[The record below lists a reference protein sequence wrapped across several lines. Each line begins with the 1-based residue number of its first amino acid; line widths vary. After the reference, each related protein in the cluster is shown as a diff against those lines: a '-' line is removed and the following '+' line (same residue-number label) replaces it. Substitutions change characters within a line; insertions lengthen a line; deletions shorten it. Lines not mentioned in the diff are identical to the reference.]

1 MGRSMTHAKT
11 ALTQAMK
18 RKFIAKRDTFFSR
31 IADQGI
37 ALTYDDV
44 RLTTGYSSTL
54 PDNINI
60 ASRFSKNVDLKMPIV
75 SAAMDTVT
83 EAEMAIEIAKLGGI
97 GVIHKNFSAQE
108 QAAQVAKVKYH
119 LNGLIEK
126 PICFDENISIAEI
139 LAYRK
144 ERGFRF
150 HSFLITDNMGRLV
163 GILTKNDF
171 DFCEDLSLK
180 AKQVMSRNV
189 IAGGAAVGLREAYRM
204 MLESKKKALPLK
216 DKDGKVAGLYTFSDV
231 KRILSGDAK
240 TYNLDKNGHL
250 RVAAAVGVYDDAYER
265 VEQLVSEKIDL
276 VIIDTAHG
284 DSKGVLETLK
294 VLKKKYD
301 VDVVVGNISEPE
313 SAERLCRAGADGL
326 KIGQGPG
333 SICTTRII
341 AGIGKPQVSA
351 IYQCAKVAGKF
362 GVPVCADG
370 GLKFSGDIPIAIGAG
385 AHSVMMGNM
394 LAGTKESPGEFRF
407 HQGVQYKVYRG
418 MGSLGAMESNKGS
431 RERYNQGK
439 NDLVPEG
446 MEGMVP
452 YKGPLKE
459 VIHQYVGGL
468 RRGMGYVGAGNI
480 EELRTIAQFVRI
492 TEAGKAESH
501 PHDIIITRE
510 APNYQKQ
517 L

>member
-1 MGRSMTHAKT
+1 MTQSKKV
-11 ALTQAMK
+11 LTQAVK
-18 RKFIAKRDTFFSR
+18 RKLIAKRDAFFNKIS
-31 IADQGI
+31 DQGI

-44 RLTTGYSSTL
+44 RLTTGYSATL
-54 PDNINI
+54 PDNVNI
-60 ASRFSKNVDLKMPIV
+60 ESKFSRNVGLKIPIA

-83 EAEMAIEIAKLGGI
+83 EAEMAVSIAKLGGI
-97 GVIHKNFSAQE
+97 GVIHKNFTPAE
-108 QAAQVAKVKYH
+108 QAAQVAKVKFH

-126 PICFDENISIAEI
+126 PVGFDENTTIGEI
-139 LAYRK
+139 LACKK
-144 ERGFRF
+144 EREFNF
-150 HSFLITDNMGRLV
+150 HSFLLTDSQHRLA

-171 DFCEDLSLK
+171 DFCQDHSLK
-180 AKQVMSRNV
+180 ARQIMTKKV
-189 IAGGAAVGLREAYRM
+189 ITGVPGTSLRDAYRIM
-204 MLESKKKALPLK
+204 RESKKKVLPLV
-216 DKDGKVAGLYTFSDV
+216 DKSGKITGLYTFSDAR
-231 KRILSGDAK
+231 RILFGDSKTFNVDKSGR
-240 TYNLDKNGHL
+240 L
-250 RVAAAVGVYDDAYER
+250 RVAAAVGVYDDAFER
-265 VEQLVSEKIDL
+265 VEKLIAEKVDL

-284 DSKGVLETLK
+284 DSKGVIETLK
-294 VLKKKYD
+294 GLKKRYD
-301 VDVVVGNISEPE
+301 LDVMAGNISEPE

-351 IYQCAKVAGKF
+351 IYECAKVASKF

-468 RRGMGYVGAGNI
+468 RRGMGYIGAENI
-480 EELRTIAQFVRI
+480 EDLRTLAQFVRL

-501 PHDIIITRE
+501 PHDVIITRE
-510 APNYQKQ
+510 APNYQEKS
-517 L
+517 

>member
-1 MGRSMTHAKT
+1 MKRSKDY
-11 ALTQAMK
+11 LTQDAK
-18 RKFIAKRDTFFSR
+18 RKLIAKRDAFFRKIS
-31 IADQGI
+31 DQGI
-37 ALTYDDV
+37 ALTYEDV
-44 RLTTGYSSTL
+44 RLSTGYSATL
-54 PDNINI
+54 PDNVNVESKFSRNVGLKIPI
-60 ASRFSKNVDLKMPIV
+60 A

-97 GVIHKNFSAQE
+97 GVIHKNFDAQE
-108 QAAQVAKVKYH
+108 QAYQVAKVKFH

-126 PICFDENISIAEI
+126 PICFDENTPVGEM
-139 LAYRK
+139 LARKK
-144 ERGFRF
+144 ERAFNF
-150 HSFLITDNMGRLV
+150 HSFPIIDSEHRLV

-171 DFCEDLSLK
+171 DFCDDHSLK
-180 AKQVMSRNV
+180 AKQIMTKNV
-189 IAGGAAVGLREAYRM
+189 ISGAPGVGLHEAYRIM
-204 MLESKKKALPLK
+204 KESKKKVLPLV
-216 DKDGKVAGLYTFSDV
+216 DTNGKIAGLYTFIDV
-231 KRILSGDAK
+231 KRILSGDSKAF
-240 TYNLDKNGHL
+240 NVDKNGRL
-250 RVAAAVGVYDDAYER
+250 RVAAAVGVYDDAFER
-265 VEQLVSEKIDL
+265 VEKLLAEKIDL

-284 DSKGVLETLK
+284 DSKGVIETLK
-294 VLKKKYD
+294 QIKKQYD
-301 VDVVVGNISEPE
+301 IDVVAGNISEPE
-313 SAERLCRAGADGL
+313 SAERLCRAGVDGL
-326 KIGQGPG
+326 KVGQGPG

-351 IYQCAKVAGKF
+351 IYECAKVASKY

-418 MGSLGAMESNKGS
+418 MGSLGAMESHKGS

-452 YKGPLKE
+452 YKGPLRE
-459 VIHQYVGGL
+459 VLHQYIGGL
-468 RRGMGYVGAGNI
+468 RRGMGYVGAENI

-510 APNYQKQ
+510 APNYQDK

>member
-1 MGRSMTHAKT
+1 MARSKNI
-11 ALTQAMK
+11 LTQSFR
-18 RKFIAKRDTFFSR
+18 RKLIAKRDAFFNK
-31 IADQGI
+31 IGEQGI

-44 RLTTGYSSTL
+44 RLTTGYSEIL
-54 PDNINI
+54 PDNVNI
-60 ASRFSKNVDLKMPIV
+60 GSRFSRNVGLKIPIA

-97 GVIHKNFSAQE
+97 GVIHKNLSAQE
-108 QAAQVAKVKYH
+108 QAAQVAKVKFH

-126 PICFDENISIAEI
+126 PICFEQNASIGEI
-139 LAYRK
+139 LASKK
-144 ERGFRF
+144 ERGFDF
-150 HSFLITDNMGRLV
+150 HSFLIVDSDQRFV

-171 DFCEDLSLK
+171 DFCEDHSLQ
-180 AKQVMSRNV
+180 ARQIMTRNV
-189 IAGGAAVGLREAYRM
+189 ITGNPGIGLRDAYRIM
-204 MLESKKKALPLK
+204 KENKKKVLPLIGK
-216 DKDGKVAGLYTFSDV
+216 DRKIVGLYTFSDV
-231 KRILSGDAK
+231 KRILFGDSN
-240 TYNLDKNGHL
+240 TFNVDKDGRL
-250 RVAAAVGVYDDAYER
+250 RVAAAVGVFDDAFER
-265 VEQLVSEKIDL
+265 VEELTREKVDL

-284 DSKGVLETLK
+284 DSKGVIETLK
-294 VLKKKYD
+294 SLKKRYD
-301 VDVVVGNISEPE
+301 IDIVVGNISEAG
-313 SAERLCRAGADGL
+313 SAERLCRAGVDGL
-326 KIGQGPG
+326 KVGQGPG
-333 SICTTRII
+333 SICTTRVI

-351 IYQCAKVAGKF
+351 IYECAKVASKF

-407 HQGVQYKVYRG
+407 RQGVQYKVYRG

-459 VIHQYVGGL
+459 VIHQYTGGL
-468 RRGMGYVGAGNI
+468 RRGMGYVGAANI
-480 EELRTIAQFVRI
+480 EELRAIAQFVRI
-492 TEAGKAESH
+492 SEAGKAESH

-510 APNYQKQ
+510 APNYQAQ
-517 L
+517 P